1 MPSRDNVRVAELKS
15 KAFIVVDPLRRFSA
29 PSAPFLV
36 NGADEIITGINSL
49 AQKFRAKNLPVIWMS
64 RLIRPQLS
72 LGARTSEKYAGM
84 SSAFLGEW
92 AEMDERLEISTEDYV
107 IYKPRHSSF
116 HATDLE
122 IILRESGVDEVWLSG
137 FTFNVCILATAF
149 DAAARDFRVKFVTD
163 LCGTLPAKHQG
174 AIYDDAQVHEFTRVV
189 ADYAVG
195 EMIHS
200 SDADARLS

>member
-1 MPSRDNVRVAELKS
+1 MSESKS
-15 KAFIVVDPLRRFSA
+15 KALIVVDPLRRFSA
-29 PSAPFLV
+29 KNAPFLV
-36 NGADEIITGINSL
+36 DGSSEIIDGINKL
-49 AQKFRAKNLPVIWMS
+49 AREFRAQQLPVIWMS

-92 AEMDERLEISTEDYV
+92 AEIDERLKILDKDYV

-116 HATDLE
+116 YATDLDLVLKE
-122 IILRESGVDEVWLSG
+122 NAVDEVWLSG

-149 DAAARDFRVKFVTD
+149 DAVARDYRVKFVSD
-163 LCGTLPAKHQG
+163 LCGTLPTKHQDEKYT
-174 AIYDDAQVHEFTRVV
+174 AREVHKFTSII

-195 EMIHS
+195 EMLLS
-200 SDADARLS
+200 SEFQSRLN

>member
-1 MPSRDNVRVAELKS
+1 MSESKS
-15 KAFIVVDPLRRFSA
+15 KAFIVVDPLRRFSG
-29 PSAPFLV
+29 PNAPFIV
-36 NGADEIITGINSL
+36 KGADEIVSGINEM
-49 AQKFRAKNLPVIWMS
+49 ARNFRIKKLPVIWMS

-72 LGARTSEKYAGM
+72 LGVRTSEKYAGL

-92 AEMDERLEISTEDYV
+92 AEMDERLEILEQDYV

-116 HATDLE
+116 HATDLDIVLKE
-122 IILRESGVDEVWLSG
+122 NAVDEVWLSG

-149 DAAARDFRVKFVTD
+149 DAAARDYRVKFVSD
-163 LCGTLPAKHQG
+163 LCGTLPTKHK
-174 AIYDDAQVHEFTRVV
+174 DETFTDEEVHKFTRVI

-200 SDADARLS
+200 SETQARLKK